1 MSLGLTRSYLASGT
15 IPVADRFV
23 VDTSVFLRWYVPQI
37 GFEHA
42 REVRQDFLTGAIDL
56 ETVDSTRFELG
67 HVLRT
72 KGLLKGH
79 LTTAQYRAAVRSID
93 DLDITIHRTDADAL
107 ERAGEL
113 ATRYTLR
120 FFDAVLVDRT
130 LQRGMPL
137 LTSDRK
143 LANAVG
149 VVAPIEILRG
159 IP

>member
-1 MSLGLTRSYLASGT
+1 MRSCPGSGT

-23 VDTSVFLRWYVPQI
+23 VDTCVFLRWYVPQI

-42 REVRQDFLTGAIDL
+42 REVRQDFLNGAIAL

-67 HVLRT
+67 QLLRT
-72 KGLLKGH
+72 TGLLKGR
-79 LTTAQYRAAVRSID
+79 LTATQYRAAVRSID
-93 DLDITIHRTDADAL
+93 DLGITIHRTDADAL

-113 ATRYTLR
+113 ATRYTLS
-120 FFDAVLVDRT
+120 FFDAVLVDRA

-149 VVAPIEILRG
+149 TVAPVEILRG
-159 IP
+159 VP

>member
-1 MSLGLTRSYLASGT
+1 MTRSYPTSGT

-23 VDTSVFLRWYVPQI
+23 VDTSVFLRWY
-37 GFEHA
+37 
-42 REVRQDFLTGAIDL
+42 
-56 ETVDSTRFELG
+56 
-67 HVLRT
+67 
-72 KGLLKGH
+72 
-79 LTTAQYRAAVRSID
+79 
-93 DLDITIHRTDADAL
+93 IHGTDADAL

-113 ATRYTLR
+113 ATRCTLR
-120 FFDAVLVDRT
+120 FFDAVLVDRA

-149 VVAPIEILRG
+149 TAAPVEILRG

>member
-1 MSLGLTRSYLASGT
+1 M
-15 IPVADRFV
+15 
-23 VDTSVFLRWYVPQI
+23 
-37 GFEHA
+37 
-42 REVRQDFLTGAIDL
+42 
-56 ETVDSTRFELG
+56 DSTRFELG

-79 LTTAQYRAAVRSID
+79 LSVTQYRAAVRSID
-93 DLDITIHRTDADAL
+93 DLGITIHSTDADAL
-107 ERAGEL
+107 ERAGEF

-120 FFDAVLVDRT
+120 FFDAVLVDRA
-130 LQRGMPL
+130 LQQGMPL

-149 VVAPIEILRG
+149 TLAPIEILRG

>member
-1 MSLGLTRSYLASGT
+1 MRNCPDSGT
-15 IPVADRFV
+15 ILVADCFV

-42 REVRQDFLTGAIDL
+42 REVRQDFLAGAVAL

-79 LTTAQYRAAVRSID
+79 LSVAQYRAAVRSID
-93 DLDITIHRTDADAL
+93 DLGITIHGTDADAL

-113 ATRYTLR
+113 ATRCMLR
-120 FFDAVLVDRT
+120 FFDAVFVDRA

-149 VVAPIEILRG
+149 TVAPVEILRG

>member
-1 MSLGLTRSYLASGT
+1 M
-15 IPVADRFV
+15 
-23 VDTSVFLRWYVPQI
+23 
-37 GFEHA
+37 
-42 REVRQDFLTGAIDL
+42 RQDFLTGAVAL

-72 KGLLKGH
+72 KGLLGGH
-79 LTTAQYRAAVRSID
+79 LTAAQYRAAVRSID
-93 DLDITIHRTDADAL
+93 DLGIKIHGTDADAL

-113 ATRYTLR
+113 ASRCTLR
-120 FFDAVLVDRT
+120 FFDAVLVDRA

-149 VVAPIEILRG
+149 TVAPVEILRG

>member
-1 MSLGLTRSYLASGT
+1 M
-15 IPVADRFV
+15 ADRFV

-42 REVRQDFLTGAIDL
+42 REVRQDFLTGAVEL

-72 KGLLKGH
+72 KGLLGGH
-79 LTTAQYRAAVRSID
+79 LSAAQYRAAVRSID
-93 DLDITIHRTDADAL
+93 DLGITIHSTDADAL

-113 ATRYTLR
+113 ATRCTLR
-120 FFDAVLVDRT
+120 FFDAVLVDRA

-149 VVAPIEILRG
+149 TVAPIEILRG

>member
-1 MSLGLTRSYLASGT
+1 LTRNCPASGT
-15 IPVADRFV
+15 ILVADRFV
-23 VDTSVFLRWYVPQI
+23 VDTSVFLRWYVSQF

-42 REVRQDFLTGAIDL
+42 REVRQDFLTDAVEL

-72 KGLLKGH
+72 KGLLGGH
-79 LTTAQYRAAVRSID
+79 LSAAQYRAAVRSID
-93 DLDITIHRTDADAL
+93 DLGITIHSTDADAL
-107 ERAGEL
+107 ERAGEF
-113 ATRYTLR
+113 ATQCTLR
-120 FFDAVLVDRT
+120 FFDAVLVDRA

-149 VVAPIEILRG
+149 TVAPIEILRG

>member
-1 MSLGLTRSYLASGT
+1 MTRSYPASGT

-23 VDTSVFLRWYVPQI
+23 VDTSVFLRWYVPQV

-42 REVRQDFLTGAIDL
+42 REVRQDFLTGSVAL

-72 KGLLKGH
+72 KGLLGGH
-79 LTTAQYRAAVRSID
+79 LTAAQYRAAVRSID
-93 DLDITIHRTDADAL
+93 DLGITIHGTDANAL
-107 ERAGEL
+107 ERAVEL
-113 ATRYTLR
+113 AARCTLR
-120 FFDAVLVDRT
+120 FFDAVLVDRA
-130 LQRGMPL
+130 LQRGIPL

-149 VVAPIEILRG
+149 AVAAVEILRG

>member
-1 MSLGLTRSYLASGT
+1 MRSCPASET

-42 REVRQDFLTGAIDL
+42 REVRQDFLTGAVAL

-72 KGLLKGH
+72 KGLLGGH
-79 LTTAQYRAAVRSID
+79 LTAVQYRAAVRSID
-93 DLDITIHRTDADAL
+93 DLGITIHGTDADAL

-120 FFDAVLVDRT
+120 FFDAVLVDRA

-149 VVAPIEILRG
+149 AVAPVEILRG

>member
-1 MSLGLTRSYLASGT
+1 M
-15 IPVADRFV
+15 
-23 VDTSVFLRWYVPQI
+23 
-37 GFEHA
+37 
-42 REVRQDFLTGAIDL
+42 RQDFLAGAVAL

-72 KGLLKGH
+72 KGLSKGH
-79 LTTAQYRAAVRSID
+79 LSAVQYRAAVRSID
-93 DLDITIHRTDADAL
+93 DLGITIHGTDADAL

-113 ATRYTLR
+113 AMRCTLR
-120 FFDAVLVDRT
+120 FFDAVLVDRA
-130 LQRGMPL
+130 LQRGTSL

-149 VVAPIEILRG
+149 ALAPVEILRG

>member
-1 MSLGLTRSYLASGT
+1 MRSCPVSGT

-42 REVRQDFLTGAIDL
+42 REVRTDYLTGAVVL

-79 LTTAQYRAAVRSID
+79 LTAVQYRTAVRSID
-93 DLDITIHRTDADAL
+93 DLGITIHGTDADAL

-113 ATRYTLR
+113 ATRCTLR
-120 FFDAVLVDRT
+120 FFDAVLVDRA
-130 LQRGMPL
+130 LQRGVPL

-149 VVAPIEILRG
+149 TVAPIEILRG
-159 IP
+159 IS